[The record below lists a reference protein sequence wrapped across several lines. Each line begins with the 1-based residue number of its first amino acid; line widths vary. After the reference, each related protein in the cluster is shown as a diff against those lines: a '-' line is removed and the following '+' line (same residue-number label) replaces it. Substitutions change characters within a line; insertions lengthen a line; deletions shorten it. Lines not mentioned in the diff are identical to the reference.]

1 MRLLTNTSVP
11 NRYMLLLLC
20 YQLQLFMLSFQ
31 QNLSILQWLGYEF
44 CFISLNLYLQI
55 EGYFYV
61 GLLLRSTVYLYG
73 SYDKKSHNKSL
84 RFYLQPKHAVSLLVK
99 VQFGDTTLL
108 YFYVLGTIIVEVKL

>member
-1 MRLLTNTSVP
+1 MS
-11 NRYMLLLLC
+11 LLLC

-55 EGYFYV
+55 EGHFNI

-84 RFYLQPKHAVSLLVK
+84 RFYSQPVHAVSLLVK
-99 VQFGDTTLL
+99 VQSNDTALL
-108 YFYVLGTIIVEVKL
+108 HFYVFCTIIVEVKL